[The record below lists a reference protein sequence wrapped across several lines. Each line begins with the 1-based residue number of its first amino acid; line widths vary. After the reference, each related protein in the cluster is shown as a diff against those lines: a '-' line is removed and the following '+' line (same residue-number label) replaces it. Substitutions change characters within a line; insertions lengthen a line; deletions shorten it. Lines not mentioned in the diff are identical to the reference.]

1 MYFQLTSSAV
11 ALLLYLPSM
20 PFCVFLTAIRYVL
33 VIVPR
38 ETFYRRQAGATIPL
52 PTQMAFLMSC
62 LASDLRT
69 ILLCVFFLA
78 LAAYAFSS
86 LFSVHPHFD
95 VPCSIT
101 CPELESLP

>member
-1 MYFQLTSSAV
+1 M
-11 ALLLYLPSM
+11 
-20 PFCVFLTAIRYVL
+20 FLSLFHVKHFIAGKL
-33 VIVPR
+33 
-38 ETFYRRQAGATIPL
+38 ERQSTL